1 METEETNTT
10 EAPEIHYR
18 EFQIKMEEE
27 WWEAGAKLLRAIF
40 NPRIFVQV
48 MDDQVPYTNTK
59 YRKRGP
65 REQGLPNRSPCRR
78 DDVEKMQLWSGNEG
92 VYP

>member
-1 METEETNTT
+1 MRSGGKTVWN
-10 EAPEIHYR
+10 IY
-18 EFQIKMEEE
+18 
-27 WWEAGAKLLRAIF
+27 F
-40 NPRIFVQV
+40 NPRIFAQV
-48 MDDQVPYTNTK
+48 MDDQIPYTNTK

-65 REQGLPNRSPCRR
+65 REQGLLNKSPCRR

>member
-1 METEETNTT
+1 MRSGGQITE
-10 EAPEIHYR
+10 
-18 EFQIKMEEE
+18 
-27 WWEAGAKLLRAIF
+27 GIF

-65 REQGLPNRSPCRR
+65 REQGLLNKSPC
-78 DDVEKMQLWSGNEG
+78 
-92 VYP
+92 

>member
-1 METEETNTT
+1 
-10 EAPEIHYR
+10 
-18 EFQIKMEEE
+18 
-27 WWEAGAKLLRAIF
+27 
-40 NPRIFVQV
+40 

-92 VYP
+92 VHLYQTRAFAQR

>member
-1 METEETNTT
+1 M
-10 EAPEIHYR
+10 R
-18 EFQIKMEEE
+18 S
-27 WWEAGAKLLRAIF
+27 GGKLLGVYF

-65 REQGLPNRSPCRR
+65 REQGLLNKSPCRR

-92 VYP
+92 VYLNQTRAFAQR